1 MNPLFYQYLLRCI
14 ITHFDDIQ
22 PLSYGLTLLAVQVI
36 NTYLV
41 KVSADSI
48 DSCWFGIIVF
58 LDAGQNRSNRGGD
71 EGICTHFKLNEGF
84 DLRTLEYLR
93 KSGLLV

>member
-58 LDAGQNRSNRGGD
+58 PDAG
-71 EGICTHFKLNEGF
+71 
-84 DLRTLEYLR
+84 
-93 KSGLLV
+93 